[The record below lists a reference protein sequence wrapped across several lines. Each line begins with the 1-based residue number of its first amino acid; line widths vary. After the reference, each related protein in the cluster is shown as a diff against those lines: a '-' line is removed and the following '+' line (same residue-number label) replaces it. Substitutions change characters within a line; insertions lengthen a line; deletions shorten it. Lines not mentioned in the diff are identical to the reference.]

1 MKRKKVLSVLLCIWR
16 AAVTCAAIVILAR
29 FGSVFFEG
37 KGLFT
42 LAEELTVFSAK
53 KVIVGND
60 EKTEVSYFETTGR
73 TSETSRNSIST
84 TQKETTTTV
93 NTTESAAA
101 TLPTG
106 ENILAVSEEQL
117 IKGTIKYEDIQ
128 VKNGNKNHSVD
139 IKSTLKK
146 TPKCNIETDGD
157 YQVLIIHT
165 HTTEKYAEEDQGW
178 YDKRTEWRTADD
190 KKNITVIGKILADK
204 LNESGIRTL
213 HVTEKHDYPKYN
225 GAYSRA
231 KETIAHYLKEY
242 PSIKMVIDVHRDSIT
257 RNDGTKVKPTAII
270 DGKKAA
276 QVMIISGCDDEGDL
290 DFPNWENNLI
300 MAVNLQKKINDD
312 WPGLARPLY
321 FAPFRYNMHMTDNS
335 LLLEFGTEVNT
346 LEEAKYTASLVGKSL
361 SELLSGYIE
370 E

>member
-1 MKRKKVLSVLLCIWR
+1 MKSRKISAVILFIWR

-29 FGSVFFEG
+29 FGSVLLEE
-37 KGLFT
+37 KGLMA
-42 LAEELTVFSAK
+42 LAENLTVFSARNVVK
-53 KVIVGND
+53 SNE
-60 EKTEVSYFETTGR
+60 EKTEVSYFKTTTTEKTLPASTEQSSA
-73 TSETSRNSIST
+73 TSYTTSSSNIST
-84 TQKETTTTV
+84 TPSTV
-93 NTTESAAA
+93 
-101 TLPTG
+101 PTG
-106 ENILAVSEEQL
+106 ENICKVSEEKL
-117 IKGTIKYEDIQ
+117 VKGTVKYENIH
-128 VKNGNKNHSVD
+128 VKNGNKNHSID
-139 IKSTLKK
+139 IKSLLKK
-146 TPKCNIETDGD
+146 KPLCNIKSDD
-157 YQVLIIHT
+157 SYQVLIIHT
-165 HTTEKYAEEDQGW
+165 HTTEKYSEEDKVW
-178 YDKRTEWRTADD
+178 YDKKTEWRTADD
-190 KKNITVIGKILADK
+190 TNNITVIGKIIADK
-204 LNESGIRTL
+204 LNESGIKTL

-231 KETIAHYLKEY
+231 KDTISRYLKEY

-270 DGKKAA
+270 NGKKAA

-300 MAVNLQKKINDD
+300 MAVQLQKQISDD

-346 LEEAKYTASLVGKSL
+346 LEEAKYTASLVSQSL
-361 SELLSGYIE
+361 AKLLTKYIE